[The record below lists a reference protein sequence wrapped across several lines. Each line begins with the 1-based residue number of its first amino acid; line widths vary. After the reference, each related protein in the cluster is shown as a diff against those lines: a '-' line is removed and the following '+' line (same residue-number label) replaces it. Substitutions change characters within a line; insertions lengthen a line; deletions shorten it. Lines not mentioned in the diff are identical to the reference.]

1 MPSANPSI
9 LYVDDDEA
17 MCLALI
23 KVLKREN
30 YEARAVGSL
39 QEALELA
46 HGESFDLYILDNF
59 FLEGN
64 GTSLCYRIR
73 EFDPHT
79 PIIIYS
85 GTSRDSDRSQALRAG
100 ANAVVPKPDFEEL
113 LETVRRHLARPKNQ
127 SALE

>member
-9 LYVDDDEA
+9 LYVDDDEV
-17 MCLALI
+17 MCFTLI

-30 YEARAVGSL
+30 YEAIAVGSV

-46 HGESFDLYILDNF
+46 HRESFDLYILDNF

-64 GTSLCYRIR
+64 GTSLCYGIR

-85 GTSRDSDRSQALRAG
+85 GASRDSDRDQAFRAG

-113 LETVRRHLARPKNQ
+113 LETARRLLTD
-127 SALE
+127 S